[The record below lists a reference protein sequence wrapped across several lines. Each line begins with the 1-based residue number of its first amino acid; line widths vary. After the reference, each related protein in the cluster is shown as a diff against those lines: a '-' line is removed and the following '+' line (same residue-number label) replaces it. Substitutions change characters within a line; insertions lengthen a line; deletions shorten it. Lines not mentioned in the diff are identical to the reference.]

1 MSAHLELVAVVGPAW
16 VQDAGRPGHM
26 AHGVPPGGAL
36 VPERLVAANRAVGN
50 PGGSAAVEAFGGL
63 VVAARGGDLRIA
75 WDGVPAWLPR
85 DHVRTLPPPEEGRV
99 AYLAVA
105 GGLDV
110 PVVLG
115 GRGLLL
121 AAGFGGGVGRPL
133 RAGDRLP
140 VGPLRGPDR
149 HTPFVP
155 DPFVPDPFV
164 PDRFVPE
171 PGAAIRVLR
180 GPDPARFSP
189 DAWAALLAGP
199 WRVGAASDRV
209 GTRLDGPALRRVD
222 GDLALSTPMVRGG
235 VQVPGGGGPI
245 VLGPDHPTTG
255 GYPLLAVVVRADHGA
270 LALRGAGAPV
280 VFREVDDT

>member
-121 AAGFGGGVGRPL
+121 AAGFATGNV
-133 RAGDRLP
+133 
-140 VGPLRGPDR
+140 
-149 HTPFVP
+149 
-155 DPFVPDPFV
+155 
-164 PDRFVPE
+164 
-171 PGAAIRVLR
+171 IRM
-180 GPDPARFSP
+180 S
-189 DAWAALLAGP
+189 LLA
-199 WRVGAASDRV
+199 REEEITIMRLVGASEAFILTPLLLEGAFLGLSGSLLALHR
-209 GTRLDGPALRRVD
+209 GAALRRRWFAV
-222 GDLALSTPMVRGG
+222 LAAIAVTVAASAFTVSGLWATHLFILVPLPQMTVAVAAAWLARSMMEPSPFTKLSSI
-235 VQVPGGGGPI
+235 VP
-245 VLGPDHPTTG
+245 
-255 GYPLLAVVVRADHGA
+255 
-270 LALRGAGAPV
+270 
-280 VFREVDDT
+280 DT

>member
-1 MSAHLELVAVVGPAW
+1 MTAHLELVAVPGPAW
-16 VQDAGRPGHM
+16 VQDGGRTGHM

-36 VPERLVAANRAVGN
+36 VPERLVAANLAVGN
-50 PGGSAAVEAFGGL
+50 PAGAAAVEAFGGL
-63 VVAARGGDLRIA
+63 VVAARGADLRVA
-75 WDGVPAWLPR
+75 WEGGAAWLPR
-85 DHVRTLPPPEEGRV
+85 DRVRTLPPPGGGRV

-121 AAGFGGGVGRPL
+121 AAGLGGGVGRPL

-140 VGPLRGPDR
+140 AGAMRGVER
-149 HTPFVP
+149 VTAFVP
-155 DPFVPDPFV
+155 DP
-164 PDRFVPE
+164 E
-171 PGAAIRVLR
+171 AAIRVLR
-180 GPDPARFSP
+180 GPDVARFAP
-189 DAWAALLAGP
+189 EAWAALLRGP
-199 WRVGAASDRV
+199 WRVGSAYDRV
-209 GTRLDGPALRRVD
+209 GARLDGPPLLRAD
-222 GDLALSTPMVRGG
+222 GDLALSGPMVRGG

-255 GYPLLAVVVRADHGA
+255 GYPLLAVVVRADQGA

>member
-1 MSAHLELVAVVGPAW
+1 
-16 VQDAGRPGHM
+16 M

-50 PGGSAAVEAFGGL
+50 AGGSAAVEAFGGL
-63 VVAARGGDLRIA
+63 VVAARGGDLRVA
-75 WDGVPAWLPR
+75 WDGVAAWLPR
-85 DHVRTLPPPEEGRV
+85 DHVRTLPPPGGGRV

-155 DPFVPDPFV
+155 DPFVPDPA
-164 PDRFVPE
+164 
-171 PGAAIRVLR
+171 AAIRVLR
-180 GPDPARFSP
+180 GPDLARFAL

-209 GTRLDGPALRRVD
+209 GARLDGPPLARVD

-255 GYPLLAVVVRADHGA
+255 GYPLLAVVVRADQGA